1 VRPAKSCVDERS
13 RARPRRSALTDFERA
28 PRIAR
33 CPSTEPDSSARN
45 HPAEPRIDA
54 LITTL
59 LIVALFALLGS
70 GVWIG
75 LALSGVAWIGMT
87 LFSSRPAGD
96 AMAVTVWGTAS
107 SWTLTALPLFVWMG
121 EILFRTRL
129 SEDMFKGLAPWLERV
144 PGRLLHTNIIGCT
157 IFAAVSG
164 SSAATCATIG
174 KMTLPE
180 LKQRGYPDDITIG
193 TLAGAGTLG
202 LLIPPSIIMIV
213 YGVTANVSI
222 AQLFIAGVLPGV
234 LLAALF
240 SGYIVCWALLHP
252 DRVPAATERTSFA
265 QKFHASR
272 HLIPVVLLIALV
284 LGSIYTGL
292 ATATEAAAFGVVGSL
307 ALSAAQRSLDWS
319 SFRAALLGA
328 TRLYC
333 MIALILAG
341 AAFLTLAM
349 GYIGLPREL
358 AEWIGSLGLT
368 PFALIIALALFYIVL
383 GCFLDGISMVVLTM
397 GVILPTVEKAGID
410 LLWFGIFIVVVV
422 EMAQITPPVGFNL
435 FVLQGMTKKQ
445 ITWIAKQA
453 LPMFLLMCIA
463 VFAIWY
469 FPSLVTLLP
478 RHMKL

>member
-1 VRPAKSCVDERS
+1 MD
-13 RARPRRSALTDFERA
+13 L
-28 PRIAR
+28 
-33 CPSTEPDSSARN
+33 
-45 HPAEPRIDA
+45 

-75 LALSGVAWIGMT
+75 IALAGVAWIGME

-96 AMAVTVWGTAS
+96 AMAVTIWGSAS
-107 SWTLTALPLFVWMG
+107 SWTLTALPLFIWMG

-180 LKQRGYPDDITIG
+180 LKSRGYPEAITIG

-213 YGVTANVSI
+213 YGVAANVSI
-222 AQLFIAGVLPGV
+222 SHLFIAGVIPGL
-234 LLAALF
+234 LLASLF
-240 SGYIVCWALLHP
+240 SGYIVVWALLH
-252 DRVPAATERTSFA
+252 REQVPIITERTTIA
-265 QKFHASR
+265 QKLHASR
-272 HLIPVVLLIALV
+272 HLIPIVLLIALV
-284 LGSIYTGL
+284 LGSIYAGI
-292 ATATEAAAFGVVGSL
+292 ATATEAAAFGVVG
-307 ALSAAQRSLDWS
+307 
-319 SFRAALLGA
+319 ALLISAVQGSLSRATFGASLMGA

-333 MIALILAG
+333 MIALILSG

-349 GYIGLPREL
+349 GYIGLPRHL
-358 AEWIGSLGLT
+358 AEWIGGLGLT
-368 PFALIIALALFYIVL
+368 RLELIVALMIFYIIL

-410 LLWFGIFIVVVV
+410 LVWFGIYVVLVV

-435 FVLQGMTKKQ
+435 FVLQGMTQKQ
-445 ITWIAKQA
+445 ITWIARQA
-453 LPMFLLMCIA
+453 LPMFFLLIA
-463 VFAIWY
+463 A
-469 FPSLVTLLP
+469 TLLIYFVP
-478 RHMKL
+478 QLVGYLPQQMKFR

>member
-1 VRPAKSCVDERS
+1 MD
-13 RARPRRSALTDFERA
+13 L
-28 PRIAR
+28 
-33 CPSTEPDSSARN
+33 
-45 HPAEPRIDA
+45 

-59 LIVALFALLGS
+59 LIVALFVLLGS

-75 LALSGVAWIGMT
+75 IALAGVAWIGME

-96 AMAVTVWGTAS
+96 AMAVTVWGSSS
-107 SWTLTALPLFVWMG
+107 SWTLTALPLFIWMG

-180 LKQRGYPDDITIG
+180 LKSRGYPDAITIG

-213 YGVTANVSI
+213 YGVAANVSI
-222 AQLFIAGVLPGV
+222 SHLFIAGVIPGL
-234 LLAALF
+234 LLASLF
-240 SGYIVCWALLHP
+240 SGYIVVWALLHP
-252 DRVPAATERTSFA
+252 AQVPAIAERTTIT
-265 QKFHASR
+265 QKLHASR
-272 HLIPVVLLIALV
+272 HLIPIVLLIVLV
-284 LGSIYTGL
+284 LGSIYAGV

-307 ALSAAQRSLDWS
+307 LISAVQGSLSRATFGASLM
-319 SFRAALLGA
+319 GA

-333 MIALILAG
+333 MIALILSG

-349 GYIGLPREL
+349 GYIGLPRHL
-358 AEWIGSLGLT
+358 AEWIGGLGLT
-368 PFALIIALALFYIVL
+368 RLELIVALMIFYIIL

-410 LLWFGIFIVVVV
+410 LVWFGIFIVLVV

-435 FVLQGMTKKQ
+435 FVLQGMTQRQ
-445 ITWIAKQA
+445 ITWIARQA
-453 LPMFLLMCIA
+453 LPMFFLMIA
-463 VFAIWY
+463 A
-469 FPSLVTLLP
+469 TLLIYFLP
-478 RHMKL
+478 QLVGYLPQQMKFR

>member
-1 VRPAKSCVDERS
+1 MD
-13 RARPRRSALTDFERA
+13 LF
-28 PRIAR
+28 
-33 CPSTEPDSSARN
+33 
-45 HPAEPRIDA
+45 
-54 LITTL
+54 ITTL
-59 LIVALFALLGS
+59 LVVSLFLLLGS

-75 LALSGVAWIGMT
+75 LSLTGVAWIGMQ

-129 SEDMFKGLAPWLERV
+129 SEDMFRGLAPWLERV

-174 KMTLPE
+174 KITLPE
-180 LKQRGYPDDITIG
+180 LKARGYPEDMTIG

-213 YGVTANVSI
+213 YGVMANVSI
-222 AQLFIAGVLPGV
+222 AELFIAGVIPGMM
-234 LLAALF
+234 LALMF
-240 SGYIVCWALLHP
+240 SGYIVVWALMNP
-252 DRVPAATERTSFA
+252 ARVPAATQTTTIA
-265 QKFHASR
+265 QKFYASR

-284 LGSIYTGL
+284 LGSIYTGI

-307 ALSAAQRSLDWS
+307 AISAIQGSLT
-319 SFRAALLGA
+319 RATFGASILGA

-341 AAFLTLAM
+341 AQFLTLAM
-349 GYIGLPREL
+349 GYIGLPRHL
-358 AEWIGSLGLT
+358 AEWIGGLGLS
-368 PFALIIALALFYIVL
+368 PFALIVALTVFYIIL

-397 GVILPTVEKAGID
+397 GVILPTVEAAGID
-410 LLWFGIFIVVVV
+410 LVWFGIFIVLVV

-435 FVLQGMTKKQ
+435 FMLQGMTGKE

-453 LPMFLLMCIA
+453 LPMLL
-463 VFAIWY
+463 
-469 FPSLVTLLP
+469 
-478 RHMKL
+478 